1 MLQRD
6 VGPDLKTA
14 GGASRRDAA
23 TGKAVPMID
32 ERIAVSA
39 PDIRATNAG
48 PDFESMI
55 GATAASM
62 KSRTRLTA
70 VRSF

>member
-39 PDIRATNAG
+39 LRNATDDRINSSTAIRKNHCRR
-48 PDFESMI
+48 
-55 GATAASM
+55 
-62 KSRTRLTA
+62 SRSTIDSPLLR
-70 VRSF
+70 